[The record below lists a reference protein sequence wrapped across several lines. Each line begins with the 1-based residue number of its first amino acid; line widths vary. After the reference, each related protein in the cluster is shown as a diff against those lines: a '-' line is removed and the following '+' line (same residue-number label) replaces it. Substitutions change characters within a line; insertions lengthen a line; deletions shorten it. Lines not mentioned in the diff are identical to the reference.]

1 MHYMWPVLISLLR
14 IHIQPKSFGT
24 EYRCCRK
31 KYIVLFTT
39 MANIREIKNFKVIGC
54 LASINDCARGI
65 QFISLFHGFVFMFC
79 VIWVGDD
86 ALWNFMLCIGRWM
99 WMVILLPHCTS
110 SWSRAKVA
118 YLETVLSGI
127 FQNSWLIKTG
137 MSLTVMPPLLPHWA
151 LR

>member
-1 MHYMWPVLISLLR
+1 MLGLKGVRRRWNGKGSCKLQHVKKIKKKIMHYMWPVLISLLR

-79 VIWVGDD
+79 VI
-86 ALWNFMLCIGRWM
+86 
-99 WMVILLPHCTS
+99 
-110 SWSRAKVA
+110 
-118 YLETVLSGI
+118 
-127 FQNSWLIKTG
+127 
-137 MSLTVMPPLLPHWA
+137 
-151 LR
+151 